1 MLEKDRLQRALVH
14 AGVVLSSKVRRK
26 ISAELME
33 GGSQQLQVM
42 LRGSGRSVGI
52 SPRLKSKHHFT

>member
-1 MLEKDRLQRALVH
+1 MLEKDRLQCALVP

-33 GGSQQLQVM
+33 GGSQQL
-42 LRGSGRSVGI
+42 
-52 SPRLKSKHHFT
+52 